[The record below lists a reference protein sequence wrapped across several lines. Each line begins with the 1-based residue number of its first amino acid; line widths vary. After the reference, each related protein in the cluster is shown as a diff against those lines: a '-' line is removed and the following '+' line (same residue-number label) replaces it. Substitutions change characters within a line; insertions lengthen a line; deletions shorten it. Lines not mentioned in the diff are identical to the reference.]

1 MMTILGC
8 EDGCGGGDGGVK
20 SGVCVPYASHSLSGS
35 WSTVCSR
42 IVMKNAIMEENMSNM
57 PDTPNVIR

>member
-1 MMTILGC
+1 MVV
-8 EDGCGGGDGGVK
+8 GGGDGGVK